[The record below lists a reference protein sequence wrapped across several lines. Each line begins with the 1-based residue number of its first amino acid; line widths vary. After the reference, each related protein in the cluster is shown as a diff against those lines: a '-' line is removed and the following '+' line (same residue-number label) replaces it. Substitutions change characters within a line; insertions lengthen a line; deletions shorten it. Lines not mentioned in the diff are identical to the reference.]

1 MRKRIPSMPTKDS
14 KGNERRAETRRA
26 ANGEVTLW
34 LNGSA
39 LTTVS
44 GRLMDVAKSG
54 FRAQHHSSELRPGHI
69 VEFDL
74 AGVNGRAQVVWTRIL
89 AERVESGFL
98 ILGPDAG

>member
-1 MRKRIPSMPTKDS
+1 MPTKDS
-14 KGNERRAETRRA
+14 KRDERRAETRQA
-26 ANGEVTLW
+26 ATGEVTLW

-44 GRLMDVAKSG
+44 GHLMDIAKLG
-54 FRAQHHSSELRPGHI
+54 FRAQHHSPALRPGHI

-89 AERVESGFL
+89 ADRVESGFL

>member
-1 MRKRIPSMPTKDS
+1 MPTENF
-14 KGNERRAETRRA
+14 KGDERRAETRRA

-39 LTTVS
+39 LATVS
-44 GRLMDVAKSG
+44 GHLVDVAKSG
-54 FRAQHHSSELRPGHI
+54 FRAQHHSPALRPGHI
-69 VEFDL
+69 VEFNL

-89 AERVESGFL
+89 AGRVESGFL

>member
-1 MRKRIPSMPTKDS
+1 MPTKDS
-14 KGNERRAETRRA
+14 KYDERRAEARRA
-26 ANGEVTLW
+26 AGGEVTLW

-44 GRLMDVAKSG
+44 GHLIDIAKSG
-54 FRAQHHSSELRPGHI
+54 FRAQHHSPALSPGRI

-89 AERVESGFL
+89 PEHVESGFL

>member
-1 MRKRIPSMPTKDS
+1 MPTENS
-14 KGNERRAETRRA
+14 KGDERRAEPRRA

-44 GRLMDVAKSG
+44 GHLMDVAKSG
-54 FRAQHHSSELRPGHI
+54 FRAQHHSPALRPGHI
-69 VEFDL
+69 VEFNL
-74 AGVNGRAQVVWTRIL
+74 AGVNGRARVVWTRIL
-89 AERVESGFL
+89 AGRVESGFL